1 MFPLLRK
8 MVCSRNLS
16 RQPENPASHSW
27 LPSSMEY
34 LALGFKRFRLEML
47 YLFGI
52 LFCPLLFVMTSCSV
66 LTLLIVVSKNL
77 DRNMRNFISTIFL
90 LPLFLE

>member
-1 MFPLLRK
+1 MFPLLKK
-8 MVCSRNLS
+8 MVCSRNLL

-34 LALGFKRFRLEML
+34 LALGLKRFRLEML
-47 YLFGI
+47 YPCGI
-52 LFCPLLFVMTSCSV
+52 LFCPSLFVMTSCSV